1 MTAAITSL
9 YALPLAA
16 IYLVLWFNVTRT
28 RSAMNLSIGDAG
40 DSTLLRRIRCHGN
53 FVEWVP
59 MVLILMLLA
68 ELQGADA
75 VYIHASGALLVLGRL
90 AHPIGLKV
98 DNASHPLRIIGNATN
113 ILATV
118 SAMICLAVK
127 GLGF

>member
-1 MTAAITSL
+1 MTTPITAL

-16 IYLVLWFNVTRT
+16 LFLVLWFNVSRT
-28 RSAMNLSIGDAG
+28 RSAMNVSIGDAG
-40 DSTLLRRIRCHGN
+40 DPVLLRRIRCHGN

-75 VYIHASGALLVLGRL
+75 IYIHASGALLLLGRL
-90 AHPIGLKV
+90 AHPFGLKI
-98 DNASHPLRIIGNATN
+98 DTASHPLRIIGNSTN

-118 SAMICLAVK
+118 NAMICLAVK
-127 GLGF
+127 GLGS